1 LGRLGD
7 MKADGGVQGDA
18 GNKDVLALENAH
30 RFVLSVLYVNG
41 LLSMGSMSVDSM
53 SVGFMSVGSMSVAHP
68 HAAVDRDHRTGDVA
82 GRVADE
88 ELDSPRNVVDR
99 AESAE
104 GDLLGILL
112 DQIIA

>member
-41 LLSMGSMSVDSM
+41 LLSMGSM